1 MAWSSLTSP
10 LVLAN
15 PLTPLLAV
23 TAGLKWPAHQGVRL
37 RAGQSWQAGRRS
49 GAQVLLKVERDLSLY
64 SHIKKMRSGPQGG
77 RTPKDFTITL
87 RHSKI
92 FFTPVHWCIV
102 RNLHPAPMADF
113 CAEPKTVCPEC
124 PNHLTEEE

>member
-49 GAQVLLKVERDLSLY
+49 GAQVLTPFPDLLPESLAL
-64 SHIKKMRSGPQGG
+64 
-77 RTPKDFTITL
+77 DFLCRLWVNPGTDNGYLFQYQLLIL
-87 RHSKI
+87 SS
-92 FFTPVHWCIV
+92 
-102 RNLHPAPMADF
+102 
-113 CAEPKTVCPEC
+113 TVPTTS
-124 PNHLTEEE
+124 P